1 MACEPS
7 GLAGPVCQR
16 LVRTSRGMAHLQRLE
31 LGGMGTINN
40 FTRLPRAGRAV
51 GHVST
56 QRRLA
61 PVVGWLLKLVG
72 FLGVQSSNSLDVQV
86 EMGIQFYQFIRLQI
100 DFYKCK
106 PNQLNP
112 LRPCSVAREL
122 NPPDKL
128 KSPHS
133 LPILINPLVEWI
145 NQIRSDWFGCRESL
159 TFKVCLG

>member
-1 MACEPS
+1 MGWFAIRSVACEPS

-16 LVRTSRGMAHLQRLE
+16 LVRISRGMSTSCL
-31 LGGMGTINN
+31 LGIINN

-61 PVVGWLLKLVG
+61 QVVGWLVKLVG

-112 LRPCSVAREL
+112 L
-122 NPPDKL
+122 
-128 KSPHS
+128 
-133 LPILINPLVEWI
+133 IL
-145 NQIRSDWFGCRESL
+145 FGCRESV
-159 TFKVCLG
+159 TFKVCLGYGCKLVFLMCAFNL